1 VNPSSPS
8 FARSLSALVS
18 VHLATLLGGILL
30 PVAITRIAGAE
41 ALGVFTSASAL
52 ALLIVT
58 LSDWGYET
66 ELPIAVSRD
75 IPQAQAIIRRALG
88 VKFFLWVLSCCITT
102 LVALAQALPHISS
115 SSFFSFF
122 SSFSFVLWLYSLFP
136 LAAYLAWALART
148 VTNTYIGVARGA
160 ERFSAIARIE
170 NLCAFASYTLA
181 IGVFALIARAQ
192 PTSSDNNAMYLAV
205 GAAALCLVAGEC
217 AKTLLLRRFLRSEGL
232 LAPSRFSSR
241 LWFSPRLWFS
251 SFRSA
256 LGGERLSFVAIQLLS
271 VAQSRA
277 GMYALIA
284 FSTETEL
291 GYFSAIARF
300 IIALRVLPGA
310 AFQVLL
316 PRFARASAASAG
328 DLPKALAFGAGIGA
342 GISLAL
348 AAGAELCLVLVYGA
362 DFAHLAPVLR
372 ILSPL
377 FLLQTLSNILE
388 PYLLAQGRARFVAF
402 SLGGALALAALVAG
416 FLPVANVS
424 DAAYLSL
431 ALEFCVLLVLG
442 VKGALLWKGEKR
454 LS

>member
-88 VKFFLWVLSCCITT
+88 VKFFLWVLSCCIIT

-232 LAPSRFSSR
+232 LATSRFSSR
-241 LWFSPRLWFS
+241 LWFS
-251 SFRSA
+251 SFRTA

-316 PRFARASAASAG
+316 PRFARASAASAD

-416 FLPVANVS
+416 FLPVVSVS

-431 ALEFCVLLVLG
+431 ALEFCILLVFG
-442 VKGALLWKGEKR
+442 VKGALVWKGEKR